1 MQPSTS
7 LAVEDSTIQ
16 NLTHNVTN
24 ITYAGDQPF
33 PGGASQQGI
42 RRQYCNSCGNTL
54 ADNHFRCLKC
64 KTLSCM
70 DCRSPLGPCLSCN
83 PDRSPGSPGVVRANI
98 ASSDAT
104 ISWDRPAD
112 DGGKPILGYTVS
124 ILEIPDRRLDVEQ
137 ETYTTLMNDI
147 PKGGPY
153 TFVVTARNEIG
164 VGAKSESLP
173 VQSSVTYCNSCG
185 RVLPDDHF
193 LCSKCKNPSCM
204 DCRSPLGTCLS
215 CNPYKPP
222 GVPGN
227 VKSEIDRSDATVS
240 WSKPADDGGKPIL
253 EYTVGIQEL
262 PGKHVS
268 VKDGTSAVIDDL
280 PAGGP
285 YTFTVTATN
294 EIGVG
299 PKTESLPLEVK
310 LTSCDRCEIVLDD
323 DPVAC
328 EGCGGGFGPECIA
341 TPGLCID
348 CDEKALPGSPGE
360 VTASLMP
367 NNVDDIE
374 VSWQPSDDQGG
385 SPVTE
390 YVVRCVEDSS
400 ITVSVDASSFTQSTE
415 RKYPKFCLS
424 CGADNTIDLQFCTM
438 CGETHPTTPSA
449 LDEEQRFTASV
460 RLLAIGES
468 YSFTVSAVNSVGES
482 APSSPSDSIM
492 RKYPKCCNSCGN
504 ENSLDLQFCNICG
517 EIQIVT

>member
-1 MQPSTS
+1 MQPSSS
-7 LAVEDSTIQ
+7 LDVEDSTIQ

-24 ITYAGDQPF
+24 ITYAGEQSF
-33 PGGASQQGI
+33 PVGAPPQGI

-54 ADNHFRCLKC
+54 ADNHFQCLKC

-70 DCRSPLGPCLSCN
+70 DCRSSLGPCLSCN
-83 PDRSPGSPGVVRANI
+83 PYRSPGSPGVVRANI

-112 DGGKPILGYTVS
+112 DGGKPIIGYTVS
-124 ILEIPDRRLDVEQ
+124 IRELPDKIMEVSD
-137 ETYTTLMNDI
+137 TTHTVMHDI
-147 PKGGPY
+147 PEGGPY
-153 TFVVTARNEIG
+153 TFVVTARSEIG
-164 VGAKSESLP
+164 LGPNSESSP
-173 VQSSVTYCNSCG
+173 VQVSMQYCNSCG

-193 LCSKCKNPSCM
+193 LCPQCKNPSCM

-215 CNPYKPP
+215 CNPYRSP
-222 GVPGN
+222 GAPGN
-227 VKSEIDRSDATVS
+227 VKAEIDRSDATVS

-268 VKDGTSAVIDDL
+268 VKEKTSAVIDDL
-280 PAGGP
+280 PSGGP

-310 LTSCDRCEIVLDD
+310 LTSCDKCEIVLDD

-348 CDEKALPGSPGE
+348 CHEKALPGSPGE

-415 RKYPKFCLS
+415 RKYPKYCLS
-424 CGADNTIDLQFCTM
+424 CGADNTTDLQFCTE
-438 CGETHPTTPSA
+438 CGETHPTAPSA
-449 LDEEQRFTASV
+449 SDEEQRYTAAV

-492 RKYPKCCNSCGN
+492 RKYPKYCQSCLN
-504 ENSLDLQFCNICG
+504 ENLSDLQFCNICG
-517 EIQIVT
+517 NIQIVT